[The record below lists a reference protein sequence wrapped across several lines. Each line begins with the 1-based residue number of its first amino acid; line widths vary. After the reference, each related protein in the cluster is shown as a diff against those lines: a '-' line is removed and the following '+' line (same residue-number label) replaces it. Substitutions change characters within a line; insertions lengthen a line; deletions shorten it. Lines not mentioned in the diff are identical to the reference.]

1 MEQNQERRKRF
12 ELLMKQGEI
21 PPAIMDPYFLD
32 GYIER
37 VEISRGNRD
46 WQIVITKESLVP
58 AQVYRT
64 FSLRMREKL
73 QHIAKVSF
81 LFLYD
86 EKVSRAELVQEYW
99 GLFLEWVHR
108 EIPSVNGWLTRS
120 TQELKD
126 DTLMLTM
133 SDSTSMELARKKAS
147 MEQLLNFMISIS
159 VSP

>member
-46 WQIVITKESLVP
+46 WQIVIAKDSLVP

-64 FSLRMREKL
+64 FCLRMREKL

-81 LFLYD
+81 CSYMMRRLAERSL
-86 EKVSRAELVQEYW
+86 SRNIGDCFWSGYI
-99 GLFLEWVHR
+99 GRFHR
-108 EIPSVNGWLTRS
+108 
-120 TQELKD
+120 
-126 DTLMLTM
+126 
-133 SDSTSMELARKKAS
+133 
-147 MEQLLNFMISIS
+147 
-159 VSP
+159 

>member
-1 MEQNQERRKRF
+1 
-12 ELLMKQGEI
+12 MKQGEI

-46 WQIVITKESLVP
+46 WQIVIAKDSLVP

-64 FSLRMREKL
+64 FCLRMREKL

-86 EKVSRAELVQEYW
+86 EKVSRAELVHNIGDCFWSGYI
-99 GLFLEWVHR
+99 GRFHR
-108 EIPSVNGWLTRS
+108 
-120 TQELKD
+120 
-126 DTLMLTM
+126 
-133 SDSTSMELARKKAS
+133 
-147 MEQLLNFMISIS
+147 
-159 VSP
+159 